1 LSEIQQS
8 PLITIAMPVFNGGS
22 LLRLALASMV
32 AQTFR
37 DWELLLIDDGSSDG
51 AIDALPR
58 PLDARIR
65 VISDGTNQGLAP
77 RLNHAITL
85 ARGKYLA
92 RMDHDDVAHPERLE
106 RQLRYMEANP
116 ATDLLGTK
124 CIALSEDGEILGEF
138 PFRQSHHDICQRP
151 WLGFYLA
158 HPSWLGRTAWFRQH
172 GYANPAPF
180 RCEDQE
186 LLLRAHTV
194 SSYHALD
201 MPLLA
206 YRLRDKVQTKTLRR
220 TRLALGQ
227 VQRHY
232 FWLHRDVVGLFGST
246 CALVAR
252 LAKDALLPPSTG
264 ARSEVAGDLATED
277 RLWWSNWLKRLA
289 PTPSKT

>member
-1 LSEIQQS
+1 MTASER
-8 PLITIAMPVFNGGS
+8 PLVTIAMPIFNGGS
-22 LLRLALASMV
+22 LLRVALASMV
-32 AQTFR
+32 AQTFA
-37 DWELLLIDDGSSDG
+37 DWELLLIDDGSNDG

-65 VISDGTNQGLAP
+65 VISDGTNQGLAV
-77 RLNHAITL
+77 RLNQAITL
-85 ARGKYLA
+85 AQGKYLA
-92 RMDHDDVAHPERLE
+92 RMDQDDVAHPERLE

-138 PFRQSHHDICQRP
+138 PFRQSHEEICRRP

-172 GYANPAPF
+172 GYADPAPF

-186 LLLRAHTV
+186 LLLRTHAV
-194 SSYHALD
+194 SSFRALE

-206 YRLRDKVQTKTLRR
+206 YRIRDKVHAKTLRR

-232 FWLHRDVVGLFGST
+232 FWQHRDMVGLAGAT
-246 CALVAR
+246 CTLAAR
-252 LAKDALLPPSTG
+252 LAKDVLLPPSTG
-264 ARSEVAGDLATED
+264 TRSEVASNLSTEH
-277 RLWWSNWLKRLA
+277 RLWWSDWLAKLMRS
-289 PTPSKT
+289 P